1 MKASTVETGN
11 DGGWAVV
18 LLQVSDQSFVN
29 FLQLMDMQHQERPKN
44 GRKAPPGGSV
54 NPKKSRSGSRVQQLA
69 ATSASTSSAS
79 APPPDMRQQQQQQQ
93 LHAFVSGGGGG
104 GNQQQQFF
112 GAAGIGGHP
121 QQQTAPAAQISITY
135 CKPFSGGVVAPSAAG
150 SDPLLA
156 DRIKRQQLEELSM
169 MEAARPRPDNIEFVR
184 MFDVNTGITDIGYL
198 LMGWRDGMVIG
209 ELVAVVALSTKMGGS
224 EANFSESRHGEASGV
239 SELEKAQVGD
249 RVHLRRLSVVQ
260 AKRGATSVDNTF
272 LFSLCYGQ
280 FSAIQ
285 IVARHGHEWPKLWSG
300 GSAAALLMPN
310 IGNSENCHA
319 DGSAAALALLDAP
332 SAEHRHTAPPM
343 MDNENDEEDDHFD
356 GFGNLQPQQ
365 TTVVFHHSTTAGDR
379 KAVRRKQQRRSR
391 RRCRRRQQRR
401 QLRLEQVEF
410 WQLLERQMDNDDDDD
425 DHQQRRRVLA
435 DADWT
440 EFGIDQLATARDVL
454 QADGHTLEDWIGL
467 DETTPEWTPLNFE
480 ELKRLSSSFRRL
492 LQPQTTTTTTTTH
505 GDTDCPICLESM
517 LNRVVLRSGC
527 CKRNFC
533 GLCLWQHACSSRSCP
548 LCRRHLLTGE
558 EIEDAFYGD
567 DADDDDDDSEV
578 TAGGEDEQ
586 PHAPQHQQPP
596 RGTRRRRR
604 AGGDGHYGFG
614 SWGPPSDDSSDG
626 SYVELKRWCD

>member
-224 EANFSESRHGEASGV
+224 EAKFTGHKLVLCFEPDGIQLLGVKAWQASGV

-343 MDNENDEEDDHFD
+343 VVTTTGADIVLSDDNENDEEDDHFD

-365 TTVVFHHSTTAGDR
+365 TTVG
-379 KAVRRKQQRRSR
+379 Q
-391 RRCRRRQQRR
+391 
-401 QLRLEQVEF
+401 
-410 WQLLERQMDNDDDDD
+410 
-425 DHQQRRRVLA
+425 
-435 DADWT
+435 
-440 EFGIDQLATARDVL
+440 
-454 QADGHTLEDWIGL
+454 IG
-467 DETTPEWTPLNFE
+467 
-480 ELKRLSSSFRRL
+480 
-492 LQPQTTTTTTTTH
+492 
-505 GDTDCPICLESM
+505 
-517 LNRVVLRSGC
+517 
-527 CKRNFC
+527 
-533 GLCLWQHACSSRSCP
+533 
-548 LCRRHLLTGE
+548 
-558 EIEDAFYGD
+558 
-567 DADDDDDDSEV
+567 
-578 TAGGEDEQ
+578 
-586 PHAPQHQQPP
+586 
-596 RGTRRRRR
+596 
-604 AGGDGHYGFG
+604 
-614 SWGPPSDDSSDG
+614 
-626 SYVELKRWCD
+626 